1 MKKQHITETIIC
13 VAILLLISVLSSYFF
28 ARFDLTADKRYSLS
42 KPTRLMLANL
52 DDEVYFK
59 VYLDGELPAG
69 FKRLQNSV
77 REMLDEF
84 RAYGGENIQYEF
96 IDPTENP
103 NEQARQRIFRELY
116 QKGLD
121 PTNLQIREKDGG
133 MSQKLIFPGILV
145 SYQGR
150 DVAVNI
156 LKKHVTAT
164 ADANLQT
171 SIQSLEYDLTFA
183 INQLLTPTA
192 PIIGFVRGHGE
203 LQPQQMDDMSY
214 TLSKFYNLRQVDADA
229 EILKTDSI
237 GQLLYRLLI
246 VAQPIMEFPE
256 TDKFLIDQ
264 YIMAGGRVLWL
275 IDNTTASIDSLS
287 RGRNEIATAI
297 DLNLDDQLFN
307 YGIRL
312 NNNLIQDMQCAVIPV
327 NTALVGQSPQFTPA
341 PWVFSPIVMPTAG
354 HPLTKN
360 LDMIRIDFAS
370 SVDTVGLDANVSKTV
385 LLATSGNSRTVSLP
399 TQVDL
404 SIISN
409 KLEPEVFN
417 KSSLAVAVLL
427 EGQFRSAFAN
437 RPLNVEGFSRQQFR
451 QQSEPTRMIVVSDG
465 DIIRNQFRQN
475 GDQLEPLPLGYDRYT
490 RQTFG
495 NKEFLLNAVNYLCGF
510 DELMES
516 RSKEFKLR
524 MLDKAKV
531 QEQRTLWQVSNVIL
545 PVVLVV
551 FFGLIFNYLRK
562 RRFQ

>member
-96 IDPTENP
+96 IDPSENP

-229 EILKTDSI
+229 EILKTDSL
-237 GQLLYRLLI
+237 GQLAYRLLV
-246 VAQPIMEFPE
+246 VAQPVAEFKE
-256 TDKFLIDQ
+256 ADKFLIDQ

-287 RGRNEIATAI
+287 HGRNEIATAI

>member
-287 RGRNEIATAI
+287 HGRNEIATAI